1 MEAPRPV
8 ARCLVTGAPVNRHGT
23 VDALRVRRGLLFWG
37 LLLIPLGAI
46 PLLVRAGQ
54 IDPNRL
60 VDAWRLWPLVII
72 GIGIAVLASGTRY
85 ALVGSVVIALT
96 IGSIGG
102 AALASGN
109 LWLSA
114 FSGCGFGSTGTTTQA
129 DKSGT
134 LSGSGTV
141 DLELNCGSVDLAT
154 APGAG
159 WTLHAAYRGAEPTV
173 EGSADR
179 LTIRSPSGSG
189 DRRQDW
195 TVRVPTETTKT
206 IDLTANAAT
215 TTVDLGGAKL
225 DELHAEMN
233 AGDVRIAA
241 AEATVGRLEVTMN
254 AGRMRVSLGT
264 AATSGSL
271 SVNAGSIDLCV
282 PPGAGLSL
290 DVKEQL
296 TFVTNLSSRGLGHE
310 GTMWSRSASVGG
322 GVIDLSVDG
331 NAASFNLNPDGG
343 C

>member
-1 MEAPRPV
+1 M
-8 ARCLVTGAPVNRHGT
+8 
-23 VDALRVRRGLLFWG
+23 RVRRGLLFWG

-60 VDAWRLWPLVII
+60 VDAWRLWPLVVI
-72 GIGIAVLASGTRY
+72 GFGLLVLAGRTRFG
-85 ALVGSVVIALT
+85 LVGLVVIALT

-109 LWLSA
+109 LWLGA
-114 FSGCGFGSTGTTTQA
+114 FGGCGFGSSGAATQVDKTG
-129 DKSGT
+129 S
-134 LSGSGTV
+134 LSGAGTV
-141 DLELNCGSVDLAT
+141 DLELSCGSIDLAT
-154 APGAG
+154 VPGAG
-159 WTLHAAYRGAEPTV
+159 WTFHAAYRGPEPTV

-179 LTIRSPSGSG
+179 LTIRSPSGGG

-195 TVRVPTETTKT
+195 TVRLPADATKT

-215 TTVDLGGAKL
+215 TTVDLGAAKL
-225 DELHAEMN
+225 DEFHTAMN

-254 AGRMRVSLGT
+254 AGRMRVTLGAT
-264 AATSGSL
+264 ATSGSL
-271 SVNAGSIDLCV
+271 SVNAGAIDLCV
-282 PPGAGLSL
+282 PPGAGLRL
-290 DVKEQL
+290 DVEEQL
-296 TFVTNLSSRGLGHE
+296 TFVTNLSSRGLGHA
-310 GTMWSRSASVGG
+310 GTVWSRPASGG
-322 GVIDLSVDG
+322 GVIDLSVEG